1 MKEDEPLAEEHP
13 IVPKNPE
20 VVKILYGE
28 LDDNS
33 LRKRGF
39 NPREVSNWGLSLF
52 KGEVPKG
59 FSTLEEFEE
68 HLLSVSPGK
77 KNKPE

>member
-1 MKEDEPLAEEHP
+1 MKEDEPLAEGRP
-13 IVPKNPE
+13 IVPENPE

-39 NPREVSNWGLSLF
+39 NPGQVTSWGISLF

-59 FSTLEEFEE
+59 FSTIEEFEE
-68 HLLSVSPGK
+68 HVLSVSPGK
-77 KNKPE
+77 KTK